1 MTDVPVGTNDDV
13 YPANKLD
20 FATPVSNGVEYEF
33 ASEYKLNGPVEEP
46 AVVNV
51 INTVILWFIKELLL

>member
-1 MTDVPVGTNDDV
+1 MIVVLAGTNVDV

-20 FATPVSNGVEYEF
+20 FDTPVSNGVEYEST
-33 ASEYKLNGPVEEP
+33 SEYKLNGPVEEP

-51 INTVILWFIKELLL
+51 ISTVIIY